1 MRGERSAL
9 KNVIDSV
16 ADGSADI
23 DWDRLEQQGHTER
36 DLSLLR
42 QLRVVAQLSNLQR
55 EEIERVDEG
64 PLLAS
69 AEALARI
76 RTKSMTAR
84 ADAVDARVANRADH
98 APTLPTRYW
107 GRLEL
112 FERLGE
118 GAFGEI
124 YRAFDPQ
131 LERDVAVKLLHVGK
145 RSTEKRVLA
154 EARALARVRHP
165 NVVIVHDAEVRD
177 GRAGLSMEFIR
188 GQTLASLLKAHGR
201 LGPTEATA
209 IALAL
214 CRALAAVHNEG
225 LLHRDIKAQN
235 VMREEGGR
243 IVLMDFGAGQRRDVV
258 DHGPARL
265 TGTPLYLAPEVLE
278 GGHATVQS
286 DLYSLGVLL
295 YHLVTDDYP
304 VTGTSLDELKVAHRQ
319 GGRVR
324 LHDARPDL
332 PDPFVRVV
340 ERAIDA
346 DPGRRYQSAGEL
358 GEALGASDVVQPPRR
373 LPVNGWSLAFV
384 GAAVAASVAVAS
396 MDPLRRWLAT
406 PSDSRPVVV
415 VLPLEHGPD
424 VEDYVA
430 ADVTDAL
437 NQALSVVDGVIVISR
452 TSVKAAQRADA
463 SLPQMAQAL
472 GAQFVLEGRLTR
484 AGDVMA
490 ASLNLVQAPRD
501 HTLLAQRFQFT
512 LPAIERL
519 QRDVLHA
526 ICERLEVPL
535 EPKVTQR
542 AGLGLGGTARG
553 DARELYARGR
563 FALSKYDAAGNA
575 EAIDYFKRAIAA
587 DPRFALAHAA
597 LAEAYV
603 ARTAQPNV
611 MQPSYELAERAA
623 QEALTL
629 DPLLADAH
637 AVLGDIRMLKD
648 WNWAIAD
655 AEFQKA
661 IALAPSLTTAYRY
674 PMLLAARGQTD
685 QALERILHERRVDPL
700 SPMVAA
706 SVSTVLQYQGRFSE
720 ALDEVQNAERLDL
733 DNPVLSRVKGRVLTA
748 LGRYQD
754 ARTAFLNAGKL
765 GDFDGPDYIRAELAA
780 LDAAEGRNQA
790 AQQALVALEEKA
802 SSGLLDPT
810 MVAFVHG
817 RLGHLDE
824 AFNWLERAYAERSPR
839 LVWIKV
845 DPRFRPL
852 SGDPRY
858 AALVERMGLD

>member
-1 MRGERSAL
+1 MRAGRSAL
-9 KNVIDSV
+9 KRVIDSV
-16 ADGSADI
+16 ADGSGDI
-23 DWDRLEQQGHTER
+23 DWERLEQQVHTER
-36 DLSLLR
+36 DSELVR
-42 QLRVVAQLSNLQR
+42 QLRVVARLSDIQR
-55 EEIERVDEG
+55 AEIERVDER

-69 AEALARI
+69 AAAIARI

-84 ADAVDARVANRADH
+84 ADTVEPRAPSRADN
-98 APTLPTRYW
+98 PPLPTRYW

-118 GAFGEI
+118 GTFGEV

-145 RSTEKRVLA
+145 RSAEKRVLD
-154 EARALARVRHP
+154 EARALARVHHP
-165 NVVIVHDAEVRD
+165 NVVIVHDAETHD
-177 GRAGLSMEFIR
+177 GRVGLCMEFIR
-188 GQTLASLLKAHGR
+188 GQTLASLLKAHGK

-214 CRALAAVHNEG
+214 CRALSAVHNEG
-225 LLHRDIKAQN
+225 LLHRDIKAHN

-243 IVLMDFGAGQRRDVV
+243 MVLMDFGAGQRRDVA
-258 DHGPARL
+258 DQGPARV
-265 TGTPLYLAPEVLE
+265 TGTPLYLAPEILE
-278 GGHATVQS
+278 GGRATVQS

-295 YHLVTDDYP
+295 YHLVTNDYP
-304 VTGTSLDELKVAHRQ
+304 VNGKSLDELKAAHRQ
-319 GGRVR
+319 GCRVR

-346 DPGRRYQSAGEL
+346 EPSRRYQSAGEL
-358 GEALGASDVVQPPRR
+358 GEALGAPDVVLPPRP
-373 LPVNGWSLAFV
+373 LPGNGWWLALV
-384 GAAVAASVAVAS
+384 GAALAVSVTAVS
-396 MDPLRRWLAT
+396 MGPLRRWLAT
-406 PSDSRPVVV
+406 PPDSRPVIV
-415 VLPLEHGPD
+415 VLPLDHARD
-424 VEDYVA
+424 IEDYVA

-452 TSVKAAQRADA
+452 TSVNAARRADA

-472 GAQFVLEGRLTR
+472 GAEFVLEGRLTR
-484 AGDVMA
+484 TGDVMA

-501 HTLLAQRFQFT
+501 HTLLARKFQFT

-526 ICERLEVPL
+526 VCERLKVTL
-535 EPKVTQR
+535 DPKVTER
-542 AGLGLGGTARG
+542 AGQGGTARG

-563 FALSKYDAAGNA
+563 FELSKYTGASRA

-587 DPRFALAHAA
+587 DPGFALAHAA

-603 ARTAQPNV
+603 ITTQPNV
-611 MQPSYELAERAA
+611 MPPSFDLAERAA
-623 QEALTL
+623 QEALAL

-637 AVLGDIRMLKD
+637 AVLADIRMLRD
-648 WNWAIAD
+648 WNWAIAE

-661 IALAPSLTTAYRY
+661 IALAPSLTSGYRY
-674 PMLLAARGQTD
+674 AMLLAARGKTD
-685 QALERILHERRVDPL
+685 QALERILHERKLDPL
-700 SPMVAA
+700 SQKVAV
-706 SVSTVLQYQGRFSE
+706 SVGTILQYQGRFAE
-720 ALDEVQNAERLDL
+720 ALDQIEKAERLGPN
-733 DNPVLSRVKGRVLTA
+733 NPVPSIVKGRVLTA
-748 LGRYQD
+748 LGRYRD
-754 ARTAFLNAGKL
+754 ARTAFLRAGEL
-765 GDFDGPDYIRAELAA
+765 GAIDGPNYIPAELAG
-780 LDAAEGRNQA
+780 LDAAEGRRQA
-790 AQQALVALEEKA
+790 ALQALVALEEKA
-802 SSGLLDPT
+802 SSGQLDPT

-824 AFNWLERAYAERSPR
+824 AFSWLERAYAERSVR

-858 AALVERMGLD
+858 SALVERMGLD